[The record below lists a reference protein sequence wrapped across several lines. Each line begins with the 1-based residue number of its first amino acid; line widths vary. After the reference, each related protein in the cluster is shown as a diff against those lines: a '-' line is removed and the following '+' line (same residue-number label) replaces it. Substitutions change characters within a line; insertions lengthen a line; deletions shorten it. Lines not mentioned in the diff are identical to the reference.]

1 MKRPHPFLFIAGYR
15 NYTTESKNAKAIF
28 ALCAKNSI
36 PYSKSRIDGDI
47 LSFSV
52 PFFCVFRFEKAA
64 KEQNIEFLSVNSYGL
79 PALCLRYRKRYGL
92 LLGLLISF
100 CLIFLSGRVIW
111 DIRIDGERR
120 LSEGEVKAVLSDCGL
135 DIGTKLSDIDVA
147 TLQNRIMI
155 RSDDIAWISVNIIGT
170 VAEVEIRELDV
181 VPEEDEEDD
190 KDEELSAAS
199 NLVAAREGKVVGFE
213 NVSGNISVEIGESV
227 SEGQL
232 LIGGIYGDEESG
244 FRYCNPKGRVLA
256 ETLHSKEIKILRKTE
271 QKQYTG
277 EVKCEKYLIFFKK
290 RIKFFTNYRN
300 LPPTCDK
307 IIVEEFLPAPHS
319 QELPFGVMTV
329 RYLEYET
336 KDVCRDDDTLRN
348 IADAAVDAYIATEL
362 ADSSILR
369 TKIEFE
375 IFDDCLIARCKI
387 KCIEDIAV
395 RKKLEIEG

>member
-1 MKRPHPFLFIAGYR
+1 MKLPHPFLFIAGYR
-15 NYTTESKNAKAIF
+15 AYTTESQNARAIF
-28 ALCAKNSI
+28 SLCSKNSI
-36 PYSKSRIDGDI
+36 PYSKSRINGEI
-47 LSFSV
+47 LSFCV
-52 PFFCVFRFEKAA
+52 PFFYVFKFEKAA
-64 KEQNIEFLSVNSYGL
+64 REQNIAFLSINSYGL

-92 LLGLLISF
+92 MLGFLISV
-100 CLIFLSGRVIW
+100 CLIVLSGSVIW

-120 LSEGEVKAVLSDCGL
+120 LSEDEVRAVLADCGL
-135 DIGTKLSDIDVA
+135 DIGTKRRDIDVD

-155 RSDDIAWISVNIIGT
+155 RSDDIAWISVNVIGT
-170 VAEVEIRELDV
+170 VAEVEIRELDII
-181 VPEEDEEDD
+181 PD
-190 KDEELSAAS
+190 DEELPSAS
-199 NLVAAREGKVVGFE
+199 NLVAERDGKIVGFE
-213 NVSGNISVEIGESV
+213 NAGGNISVEIGESV

-256 ETLHSKEIKILRKTE
+256 ETVREKEIKILRKAE
-271 QKQYTG
+271 KKHYTG

-300 LPPTCDK
+300 LPPICDK
-307 IIVEEFLPAPHS
+307 IIIEEFFPAPRS

-336 KDVCRDDDTLRN
+336 KEVCRDDDTLRN

-369 TKIEFE
+369 KKIEFE